1 MLLLVPV
8 VGRLPSS
15 RRLAPGSAVVVVL
28 SASTKTA
35 PDAVD
40 LIFVLITRRPV
51 GVLMVLVLTC
61 RPAVVVGLSDVV
73 GLSVVVVVVGSVV
86 VVVLDVVL
94 VVVVLDVVLVVVVLD
109 VVLDVVLLVLV
120 LGFVRPVVAVGFLGV
135 VTLGHVQTAA
145 RVAEFP
151 FVPVGDPAVSL
162 AKAAVAETRKAEP
175 TSTLT
180 SPRPSLRRKLPVRPI
195 PHPPRQEPAV
205 ELLNAKL
212 IIGSGQA

>member
-15 RRLAPGSAVVVVL
+15 RRLAPGPAVVVVL

-61 RPAVVVGLSDVV
+61 RPAVVVGLS
-73 GLSVVVVVVGSVV
+73 VVVVVVGSVV

-94 VVVVLDVVLVVVVLD
+94 VVVVLDVLDVVLDVLD

-151 FVPVGDPAVSL
+151 FVLVGDPAVSL

-195 PHPPRQEPAV
+195 PHPPCQEPAV
-205 ELLNAKL
+205 ELLNAEL